1 MFFRITDLAGKI
13 LYSGQLSPDTNGV
26 KIGSSELCDVRVKA
40 RGIAVEH
47 VQLQI
52 NRRGEVT
59 IQDLQSPFGTWID
72 DKRIPPGFLVTIA
85 PGNSVKLSDDV
96 LLSLDGKQEDDKTM
110 PGLDESLPVIFP
122 FFLTQN
128 EKSVQRVFSDLRGKI
143 PPQLHPAVRAT
154 EVEMAEKVRELSGIL
169 EVSMALN
176 SIFSFQKLLEFTIE
190 MAIKVT
196 GASRGFIMLFNEE
209 LDRLETVVQRQM
221 GPREITRDMLA
232 TSSLVMQCFRSGKT
246 VVEHEANEP
255 SSAEARKAADRG
267 IRAVVITPLRN
278 DNTSIGVL
286 YLDTKQPGVVFPE
299 HTRELLKV
307 FAAQASLAIHRARL
321 FYLATTDGLT
331 GMSNQKHFHQRL
343 LEEFCRAQRHK
354 EVLSLVLL
362 DLDRFK
368 ELNERYGEA
377 AGDQVLKRVGRM
389 FRSGMRIHDLV
400 SRYGGD
406 EFALLLPQTPA
417 DGAVI
422 LAEKLRGMIDA
433 ATFRFGKRT
442 IHVTASIG
450 IASVR
455 SGITKP
461 MELFMAAEQAMNEV
475 RESGGN
481 RVQAAVEPRRRASG
495 AGERSS

>member
-1 MFFRITDLAGKI
+1 MLFRVIDLAGKT

-26 KIGSSELCDVRVKA
+26 KIGSSELCDIRVKA

-47 VQLQI
+47 IQLQV

-59 IQDLQSPFGTWID
+59 VQDLQSPFGTWID

-85 PGNSVKLSDDV
+85 PGNRVKLSDDV
-96 LLSLDGKQEDDKTM
+96 FLVLDGNQEDGSV

-128 EKSVQRVFSDLRGKI
+128 EKSVQRIFNDLKGKI
-143 PPQLHPAVRAT
+143 PAPLHPAVHAT
-154 EVEMAEKVRELSGIL
+154 EVEVAEKVRELSGIL

-176 SIFSFQKLLEFTIE
+176 SIFNFQKLLEFTIE
-190 MAIKVT
+190 MALKVT
-196 GASRGFIMLFNEE
+196 GAGRGFIMLFNEE

-221 GPREITRDMLA
+221 GPREIARDMLA
-232 TSSLVMQCFRSGKT
+232 TSSLVMQCFRSAKT
-246 VVEHEANEP
+246 VVEHESHEA
-255 SSAEARKAADRG
+255 SSAEAKKAADRG

-278 DNTSIGVL
+278 DNASIGVL
-286 YLDTKQPGVVFPE
+286 YLDTKQPGVVFTE
-299 HTRELLKV
+299 HTQELLKV

-354 EVLSLVLL
+354 EALSLVLL
-362 DLDRFK
+362 DLDKFR
-368 ELNERYGEA
+368 ELNERYGET

-400 SRYGGD
+400 ARYGGD

-422 LAEKLRGMIDA
+422 VAEKLRGLIDA
-433 ATFRFGKRT
+433 TTFRFGKRT
-442 IHVTASIG
+442 IHVTASLG

-455 SGITKP
+455 TGITKP
-461 MELFMAAEQAMNEV
+461 MELFMAAEQAMNNV

-481 RVQAAVEPRRRASG
+481 RVLAAGESRRRATG